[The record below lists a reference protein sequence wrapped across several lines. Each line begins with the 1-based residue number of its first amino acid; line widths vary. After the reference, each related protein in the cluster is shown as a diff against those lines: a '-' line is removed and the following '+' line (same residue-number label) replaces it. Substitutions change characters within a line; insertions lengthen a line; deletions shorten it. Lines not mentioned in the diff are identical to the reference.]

1 MAVFFICSADS
12 VKNVKESE
20 LFAVFLTL
28 LGYKDK
34 KTFKKT

>member
-1 MAVFFICSADS
+1 MAAFFICRADS
-12 VKNVKESE
+12 VKNVKV
-20 LFAVFLTL
+20 LKFLAVFLTL